1 MKYKNLFD
9 DKKRKNMKLLSFVFL
24 FLTLACI
31 VLTIVLRKNNAA
43 LALLLIADFTF
54 FILMFLPLSW
64 CAESAHA
71 RSLKAYVDAHADAP
85 DVFVAAF
92 SEYLKG
98 GTKNLLKGPDFP
110 RAAVGVNVD
119 RKGENPN
126 INFFFPAAVGQKNQ
140 FILNFYKDRIEYF
153 YGDKG
158 IEEQDIEEWIPVD
171 NRDFTDVTEILS
183 FVNSVYAAAR
193 R

>member
-1 MKYKNLFD
+1 MKRLC
-9 DKKRKNMKLLSFVFL
+9 FVFL

-43 LALLLIADFTF
+43 AALLLIADFTF
-54 FILMFLPLSW
+54 FILLFLPLSW

-85 DVFVAAF
+85 DVFVVAF

-98 GTKNLLKGPDFP
+98 GTKNLLKGLDFP

-119 RKGENPN
+119 KKRRKPQYQ
-126 INFFFPAAVGQKNQ
+126 FLFPRGSRTK
-140 FILNFYKDRIEYF
+140 K
-153 YGDKG
+153 
-158 IEEQDIEEWIPVD
+158 
-171 NRDFTDVTEILS
+171 
-183 FVNSVYAAAR
+183 SVYPKFL
-193 R
+193 

>member
-1 MKYKNLFD
+1 
-9 DKKRKNMKLLSFVFL
+9 MKLLSFVFL

-64 CAESAHA
+64 CAESAYA
-71 RSLKAYVDAHADAP
+71 RRLKAYVDAHADAP
-85 DVFVAAF
+85 DVFVVAF

-98 GTKNLLKGPDFP
+98 GTKNLLKGLDFP

-119 RKGENPN
+119 RKG
-126 INFFFPAAVGQKNQ
+126 
-140 FILNFYKDRIEYF
+140 
-153 YGDKG
+153 
-158 IEEQDIEEWIPVD
+158 
-171 NRDFTDVTEILS
+171 
-183 FVNSVYAAAR
+183 
-193 R
+193 